1 MRIHFADTLLGVAA
15 MNIQDLGSIG
25 ELVAAI
31 ATLATL
37 VYLAVQMRKN
47 TAATRSTALLEI
59 QRDVRSMLT
68 ADPDTNNL
76 AVRMIEGE
84 TLTPGEQ
91 ALLVQRYVATFRTF
105 ESIWFQAEK
114 GTLEKQLLEGYM
126 HHLRVVLNAPLAR
139 ALWDDYQQGVFHP
152 NFLDYVNKYIAI
164 HPPKAAWRYDIS
176 GDA

>member
-1 MRIHFADTLLGVAA
+1 

-59 QRDVRSMLT
+59 QRDVRSMLN
-68 ADPDTNNL
+68 ADPETNNL
-76 AVRMIEGE
+76 LARMFEGE
-84 TLTPGEQ
+84 PLNSSEQ

-126 HHLRVVLNAPLAR
+126 HHLRVVLYSPLAR

-152 NFLDYVNKYIAI
+152 KFLDYVNQYIKM
-164 HPPKAAWRYDIS
+164 HPPKAAWRYHGSD
-176 GDA
+176 DA